1 MIDSEIDIYV
11 VTETWLRERDA
22 VVLSALTPPGYSF
35 KNVPRTPERTGGETG
50 IMLRDK
56 FKLTLVEG
64 KERLS
69 FESSEWN
76 VSANVKTT
84 KFVIVYRLPYCEAH
98 PVPTNVFFDEFAVY
112 LEDVVMCPEALVI
125 ASDFNLHIDDPENA
139 DTRRFRTS

>member
-22 VVLSALTPPGYSF
+22 VVLSALIPPGYSF

-64 KERLS
+64 KERL
-69 FESSEWN
+69 
-76 VSANVKTT
+76 V
-84 KFVIVYRLPYCEAH
+84 
-98 PVPTNVFFDEFAVY
+98 
-112 LEDVVMCPEALVI
+112 
-125 ASDFNLHIDDPENA
+125 
-139 DTRRFRTS
+139 